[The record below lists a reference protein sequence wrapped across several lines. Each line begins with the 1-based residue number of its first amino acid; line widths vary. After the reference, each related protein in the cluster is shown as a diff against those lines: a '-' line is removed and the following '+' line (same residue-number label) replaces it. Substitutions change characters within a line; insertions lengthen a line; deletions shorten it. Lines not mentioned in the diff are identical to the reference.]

1 MGGASKV
8 AEPTGDYL
16 CKKIAVQVQNDLDE
30 YMANNPEFPVS
41 LDVQLSLPLAYQP
54 VKLTDSPRAVDRKQC
69 S

>member
-1 MGGASKV
+1 MGGAAKV

-41 LDVQLSLPLAYQP
+41 RNSQLYS
-54 VKLTDSPRAVDRKQC
+54 RECVDQWADL
-69 S
+69 